1 MALHTVKLGICINL
15 PSKCESCY
23 DYENLLYTS
32 HSTDA
37 IIQQTIRRELA
48 DSTTL
53 TIAHRLNTILDSD
66 RIMVLSAGRIIEF
79 DTPHTLLQNKDSMF
93 SHLVEQVTPGGTG
106 TPETE

>member
-1 MALHTVKLGICINL
+1 MTV
-15 PSKCESCY
+15 
-23 DYENLLYTS
+23 YENLLYIS

-53 TIAHRLNTILDSD
+53 TIAHRLNTIMDSD

-93 SHLVEQVTPGGTG
+93 SHLVEQVTPGGSG
-106 TPETE
+106 TPEK

>member
-1 MALHTVKLGICINL
+1 MHKSTVCQ
-15 PSKCESCY
+15 SCC
-23 DYENLLYTS
+23 DYGNLLHIS

-53 TIAHRLNTILDSD
+53 TIAHRLNTIMDSD

-93 SHLVEQVTPGGTG
+93 SHLVEQATPGGSG
-106 TPETE
+106 TSEK